1 MSDLKISQLP
11 ELYYGEVQNG
21 DYLPVVD
28 ISSGVTKK
36 IRSDSFWMPVSDV
49 VTEQAGIAT
58 NAKNDALAIKT
69 EIRNW
74 YYGPLATDPTT
85 RPDGTAMQEGDEYH
99 NSTDHVRKV
108 YSSGSWIDVSLASLA
123 GSTGAAKVG
132 AVAAGGVGST
142 NVQVYLDSLNSNK
155 ASKAELAG
163 TGGADLIGTEA
174 SPGGLW
180 STVRG
185 FISTL
190 LSGVGS
196 SIIGY
201 DDGTVQDVLDNAKP
215 MANYT
220 ALRNYTGRAT
230 GVRITQVGLAGCFQ
244 RLSVDD
250 PEYTALDNGGT
261 IIVDASGRRWKRL
274 FVGPLSVKWFGAKG
288 DWNGTTGTDD
298 TAAIQA
304 AILAAKGSIGLYIPA
319 SLYKI
324 TSTLVIAT
332 NGANNLKIF
341 GDNWRSRLVM
351 TTDNTPIF
359 KIAGMGVRI
368 CDIGIGFNNI
378 QPVTNT
384 DAIAIAPD
392 YMYQCSFENIYCFKV
407 HSFVYVRPITTTYN
421 GASNLYFSCSF
432 RDIYV
437 QTYSGY
443 GFYAIGYGGGVT
455 GNSYDNIYINGQ
467 TPDRSGVPGTAI
479 AAIAL
484 GAQDDSVFNQVNI
497 EATNLTHAI
506 SIDGISSGVVFN
518 STHIE
523 GITFTND
530 VLWLKNAYGIVFNG
544 IVFRGNTLAA
554 NNKALMYVEGNVKV
568 DVNGVYEFGT
578 NTAGFTLHRYR
589 STLTYSGSSIKTTN
603 VTSNTANV
611 MASDSLY
618 AKSILFEGVAKIG
631 TPGYEIDIGE
641 RTDATQKSIRLNGNI
656 NGSGNFDGLVLG
668 TLGTGAGNQIE
679 LISNTDI
686 NNSESWRIRSAGTGG
701 IRIAYAAP
709 TTTYSGLSYTEK
721 FRLNNSGELTAAA
734 DNTQALGAAAYRWSV
749 VYAGTGT
756 INTSDEREKQQIR
769 LLTDA
774 ERAVAMRLKSMIRA
788 FKFNDAVS
796 AKGDGARI
804 HIGVIAQDVILAFE
818 AEGLDPMKYAV
829 VCYDEWSAEAEE
841 LGADGEVLTPA
852 REAGSRYGVRYEELL
867 AFMIASL

>member
-1 MSDLKISQLP
+1 MPTTNPVPSTDPSDLLFNAGKLDEVVNGTANSFTDRLGVARRTVAGMNADFDAQLADA
-11 ELYYGEVQNG
+11 ESDLNVYRADAAASAAEALGYLQTIRATSYGA
-21 DYLPVVD
+21 YA
-28 ISSGVTKK
+28 
-36 IRSDSFWMPVSDV
+36 SDP
-49 VTEQAGIAT
+49 
-58 NAKNDALAIKT
+58 
-69 EIRNW
+69 
-74 YYGPLATDPTT
+74 ATDPLGNPPTV
-85 RPDGTAMQEGDEYH
+85 GDEYF
-99 NSTDHVRKV
+99 NTTSNLLKRWNGTTWQASDINTANLAA
-108 YSSGSWIDVSLASLA
+108 SSGSSL
-123 GSTGAAKVG
+123 
-132 AVAAGGVGST
+132 
-142 NVQVYLDSLNSNK
+142 
-155 ASKAELAG
+155 
-163 TGGADLIGTEA
+163 
-174 SPGGLW
+174 
-180 STVRG
+180 
-185 FISTL
+185 
-190 LSGVGS
+190 
-196 SIIGY
+196 IGY
-201 DDGTVQDVLDNAKP
+201 DGGTVQDVLDNAKP
-215 MANYT
+215 MENYT
-220 ALRNYTGRAT
+220 ALRSYTGRAT
-230 GVRITQVGLAGCFQ
+230 GVRITQIGLAGFFQ
-244 RLSVDD
+244 RLTIGD
-250 PEYTALDNGGT
+250 PEYAASDNGGT

-274 FVGPLSVKWFGAKG
+274 FVGPISVKWFGAKG

-298 TAAIQA
+298 TSAIQA
-304 AILAAKGSIGLYIPA
+304 AIIAAKGSIGLYIPA

-332 NGANNLKIF
+332 NGANNLKIY

-359 KIAGMGVRI
+359 KIAGMGVRV
-368 CDIGIGFNNI
+368 CDIGVGFNNI

-407 HSFVYVRPITTTYN
+407 HSFVYVRPIATTYN

-432 RDIYV
+432 KDIYI

-497 EATNLTHAI
+497 EATNLAHAI

-523 GITFTND
+523 GITFSDD
-530 VLWLKNAYGIVFNG
+530 VLWLKNAYGIIFNG

-568 DVNGVYEFGT
+568 AINGVYEFGT

-589 STLTYSGSSIKTTN
+589 STLTYPGSAIKTTN

-611 MASDSLY
+611 ITSDSLY

-631 TPGYEIDIGE
+631 TPGYELDIGE
-641 RTDATQKSIRLNGNI
+641 RTDATQKSIRVNGNI

-668 TLGTGAGNQIE
+668 TLSTGAGNQIE
-679 LISNTDI
+679 LISNIDI

-709 TTTYSGLSYTEK
+709 TTSYSGLSYTEK

-734 DNTQALGAAAYRWSV
+734 DNTQTLGAAAYRWST

-756 INTSDEREKQQIR
+756 INTSDQREKQQIR
-769 LLTDA
+769 SLTDA
-774 ERAVAMRLKSMIRA
+774 EHAVAIKLKSMIRA

-796 AKGDGARI
+796 AKGDDARI
-804 HIGVIAQDVILAFE
+804 HVGVIAQDVIAAFE
-818 AEGLDPMKYAV
+818 AEGLDPMKYAI
-829 VCYDEWSAEAEE
+829 VCYDEWDAEAEE
-841 LGADGEVLTPA
+841 LDADGSVLNPS
-852 REAGSRYGVRYEELL
+852 RGAGNRYGVRYDQLL
-867 AFMIASL
+867 AFIIAAL